1 MTRGEFLQEMA
12 EKGKITQAQIDRVR
26 AKDVAKEKY
35 KKDKAK
41 MTKAEMQEVLDTLL
55 ERSWPSE
62 DFIYE

>member
-12 EKGKITQAQIDRVR
+12 EKGRITQAQIDRVR

-35 KKDKAK
+35 KKNKAK
-41 MTKAEMQEVLDTLL
+41 MTKAEMQEVLDILL

-62 DFIYE
+62 DFIYK